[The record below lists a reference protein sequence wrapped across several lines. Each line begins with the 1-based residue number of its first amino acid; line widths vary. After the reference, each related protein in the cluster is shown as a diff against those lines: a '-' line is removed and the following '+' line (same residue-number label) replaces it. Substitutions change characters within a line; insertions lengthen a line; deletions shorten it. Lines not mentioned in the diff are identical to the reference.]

1 MNSAP
6 RKICFITGSRA
17 EYGILSPIMR
27 AVATNPDA
35 TLQMVAT
42 NMHLSP
48 AHGMT
53 VREIE
58 ADGFTVDRRVEM
70 MLDADTPSATVK
82 SMGVELIGM
91 SDTLS
96 ELAPD
101 IIVILGDR
109 YEMLAAAS
117 AALILGIP
125 VAHIHGGEITEGA
138 YDDAIRHA
146 ITKLSYLHF
155 AATDE
160 YRNRIIQMGENPAR
174 VFNTGAPGIDGIE
187 TIKGQP
193 FDCPFTNFALI
204 TFHPVT
210 KEPGEARAQT
220 QALLDALDNFSDLPV
235 IFTMPNSDA
244 GGREIAAL
252 LRNWTDTHSDR
263 AHAYTSLGRARY
275 VSALRQC
282 SAVIG
287 NSSSGIIEAPSFGV
301 PTVNIGNRQQ
311 GRTQGNTII
320 NCPAETEAIK
330 AAIEKALSPEFRKY
344 VANQGTNPYHKT
356 GSVEAIAGILANH
369 ELAPHAVKHFH
380 DLTFEQGQKTT
391 F

>member
-1 MNSAP
+1 MNHPS
-6 RKICFITGSRA
+6 RKICFVTGSRA

-27 AVATNPDA
+27 AVADTPGA
-35 TLQMVAT
+35 ILQIVAT

-53 VREIE
+53 VCEIE

-91 SDTLS
+91 ADALS

-109 YEMLAAAS
+109 YEMLAVAS
-117 AALILGIP
+117 AALVLGIP

-160 YRNRIIQMGENPAR
+160 YRKRIIQMGESPDR

-187 TIKGQP
+187 TSASMHFDSP
-193 FDCPFTNFALI
+193 FDHFALL

-210 KEPGEARAQT
+210 KEPAEAEAQT
-220 QALLDALDNFSDLPV
+220 RALLDALDSFEELPV
-235 IFTMPNSDA
+235 IITMPNSDA
-244 GGREIAAL
+244 GGRRIADMLGKWA
-252 LRNWTDTHSDR
+252 DMHPGR
-263 AHAYTSLGRARY
+263 ARTYTSLGRARY
-275 VSALRQC
+275 FSALRQC
-282 SAVIG
+282 SAVVG

-301 PTVNIGNRQQ
+301 PTVNIGNRQR
-311 GRTQGNTII
+311 GRAQGNTVI
-320 NCPAETEAIK
+320 NCPAESQAIK
-330 AAIEKALSPEFRKY
+330 NALSKAISAEFRHF
-344 VANQGTNPYHKT
+344 VATEGTNPYHHP
-356 GSVEAIAGILANH
+356 GSIEAIARILTSH
-369 ELAPHAVKHFH
+369 PLEPLAVKHFH
-380 DLTFEQGQKTT
+380 DINF
-391 F
+391 

>member
-1 MNSAP
+1 MNSSP

-27 AVATNPDA
+27 AVASNHDA
-35 TLQMVAT
+35 ILQIVAT

-70 MLDADTPSATVK
+70 SLDADTPTATIK

-91 SDTLS
+91 ADALS

-101 IIVILGDR
+101 VIVILGDR

-155 AATDE
+155 AATDQ
-160 YRNRIIQMGENPAR
+160 YRKRIIQMGESPER

-187 TIKGQP
+187 NLGGSSFDSP
-193 FDCPFTNFALI
+193 FESFALV

-210 KEPGEARAQT
+210 KEPGEARVQT
-220 QALLDALDNFSDLPV
+220 RALLDALDSFDDLPV
-235 IFTMPNSDA
+235 IITMPNSDA
-244 GGREIAAL
+244 GGREIADM
-252 LRNWTDTHSDR
+252 LRKWADGHPAR
-263 AHAYTSLGRARY
+263 ARAYTSLGRTSY
-275 VSALRQC
+275 FSALRQC
-282 SAVIG
+282 LAVIG
-287 NSSSGIIEAPSFGV
+287 NSSSGLIEAPSFGV
-301 PTVNIGNRQQ
+301 PTVNIGNRQF
-311 GRTQGNTII
+311 GRAQGNTVI
-320 NCPAETEAIK
+320 NCEAEINDIKRAIAKAISPDFRRFAATEG
-330 AAIEKALSPEFRKY
+330 Y
-344 VANQGTNPYHKT
+344 NPYHKP
-356 GSVEAIAGILANH
+356 GSIDAIARTLISYP
-369 ELAPHAVKHFH
+369 LAPQAVKHFH
-380 DLTFEQGQKTT
+380 DIKI
-391 F
+391 